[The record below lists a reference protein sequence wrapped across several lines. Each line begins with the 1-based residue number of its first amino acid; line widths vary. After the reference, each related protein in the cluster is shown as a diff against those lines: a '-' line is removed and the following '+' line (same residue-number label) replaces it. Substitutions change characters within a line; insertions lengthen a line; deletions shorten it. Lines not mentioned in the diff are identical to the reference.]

1 MGRKAYVDLVVRVA
15 SQTIPCPHTCA
26 SLQQVL
32 INQTLAFNFHMKMN
46 PLKSS
51 DWEDSKKSN

>member
-15 SQTIPCPHTCA
+15 SQAIPCPHTCA

-32 INQTLAFNFHMKMN
+32 INQTLAFNFHMKRN

-51 DWEDSKKSN
+51 D